1 MTTPDLAAA
10 LEAYAARIGHEPP
23 CPNCQT
29 LLDAAQRLREL
40 EGVREAAAAH
50 VRELPT
56 CSGKWTGGSGGH
68 REHEPCNQFAV
79 YGDQPYAYCNEH
91 ATEHMDLVQLLDG
104 QALYALRAA
113 LARVGGGT

>member
-1 MTTPDLAAA
+1 MGDPRELADA
-10 LEAYAARIGHEPP
+10 LESIAPHLHTLGVAEPCVIEAA
-23 CPNCQT
+23 QT
-29 LLDAAQRLREL
+29 LRAL
-40 EGVREAAAAH
+40 EEVREAADAH
-50 VRELPT
+50 VRKLPT
-56 CSGKWTGGSGGH
+56 CSGEWIGGSGGH

-113 LARVGGGT
+113 LARVGGDK